1 MLKESAMEKW
11 FKFEIAKINSG
22 IVTKKKSLKEL
33 VLEASPQTE
42 AKDGSIYYFNKD
54 ALNNL
59 AKELPENMHSITL
72 PISFYF
78 SFDVKGSVYV
88 AEKKSLLALK
98 HLGEVPKDAEL
109 VDGRCWISKSLII
122 DMMKRRP
129 SIIQFVRY

>member
-22 IVTKKKSLKEL
+22 IVTKKKALKEL
-33 VLEASPQTE
+33 VKEKNPQTM
-42 AKDGSIYYFNKD
+42 AKDGSVYYFNKD
-54 ALNNL
+54 SLL
-59 AKELPENMHSITL
+59 RLEKRLPEDMYSIRL
-72 PISFYF
+72 PISFYL

-88 AEKKSLLALK
+88 AEKASLSVLK

-109 VDGRCWISKSLII
+109 VDGRFWMSKSLVT